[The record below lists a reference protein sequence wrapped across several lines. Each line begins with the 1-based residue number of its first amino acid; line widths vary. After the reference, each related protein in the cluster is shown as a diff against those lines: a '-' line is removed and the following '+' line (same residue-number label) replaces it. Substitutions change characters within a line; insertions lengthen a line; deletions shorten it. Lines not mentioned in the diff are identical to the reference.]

1 MKIYIAIL
9 IYIFML
15 VNGLIGAGAVA
26 ALFAYKDEI
35 NFGKFLFCF
44 NLGIFSQ
51 VLGYFLLKI
60 I

>member
-44 NLGIFSQ
+44 NSLEI
-51 VLGYFLLKI
+51 
-60 I
+60 